1 MSSRCHQESPK
12 NCDWRPCSLIT
23 LGCRITPHTDKM
35 NELSMAF
42 TSLYNIPQH
51 RCVLAMCCLTC
62 MALML
67 VCFRCPSP
75 KQGLAACGSLSIYQY
90 QYLSIFVLIFQSAA
104 HRWVPIKAC
113 FSRESHSEQSV
124 EIQSQADWVSRQQ
137 KQHPPSNCRC
147 LTILANSSEDHAEDS
162 LLVVDPGCD
171 NCAWLN
177 SIYSLSHPFSSLM

>member
-1 MSSRCHQESPK
+1 MSSRITQELRLTPLQSYHSRLSNHPSYRQDERTVYGLYKPLQHSTTSVCSCH
-12 NCDWRPCSLIT
+12 
-23 LGCRITPHTDKM
+23 
-35 NELSMAF
+35 
-42 TSLYNIPQH
+42 
-51 RCVLAMCCLTC
+51 VLFDMHGIDACLFC
-62 MALML
+62 
-67 VCFRCPSP
+67 CPSP

-137 KQHPPSNCRC
+137 KRHPPSNCCC